1 MNGPWADWSARLRRW
16 FGLAPATPKAIL
28 DAQRAGDMLGD
39 ALAEDDPA
47 LRVEKLREALAHG
60 EQMQG
65 ESGDIVVMEA
75 SLHLGEKLRTLG
87 SNEEALLHFGRAVER
102 SYRVPDPVGRH
113 RRAGVLSR
121 LAILDQEAGQFER
134 AKQRYEEA
142 LQLGGD
148 SDAQLLLGMLTQAAF
163 NLGILE
169 SESGDAARARVSW
182 ERAIQLGARSGHPS
196 GWDPAAVAAFNLGHL
211 FVRDGSTEAGRRML
225 EQVSVIG
232 EPAGT
237 PLGLMA
243 SAKAALALA
252 TLAEQ
257 EGLPGGPEA
266 TRQYRRALEF
276 GRACA
281 IPEGRLAALQGAI
294 GLGEEAAASGRM
306 AEAVGHYRTAHTL
319 APSCEP
325 HAAARFGVLCSLR
338 LGQALA
344 ETTERDEAAIHL
356 QHAFLAGRES
366 DETWVREWAG
376 QAACNRHR
384 VLCALDRW
392 EEARALAEEA
402 LAFTSTLD
410 SGLGRALEAAALYA
424 RAFQQLHDGD
434 SQSARAALSEV
445 TTRGLAS
452 GVEVGERIAL
462 DALMLSGHLDRQAG
476 RAEPARAAFK
486 QVVSVLRGR
495 HGPDADAMAA
505 MASVNLGHALV
516 ALERQLEARYAYEQA
531 LERGRT
537 CGLPAGRAAAANA
550 ALNLGA
556 MREDELTQDQRR
568 ELFTLAGTL
577 GRSSGTALGTQCA
590 AQSVRAIAQLESG
603 EEEGEDG
610 SDEEDG
616 PFA

>member
-1 MNGPWADWSARLRRW
+1 MNGPFAGWLAGLRRW
-16 FGLAPATPKAIL
+16 FGVAPTLPQPIQ
-28 DAQRAGDMLGD
+28 DAQRAGEMLGE

-47 LRVEKLREALAHG
+47 IRVAKLRKALAHG
-60 EQMQG
+60 ERMQG

-87 SNEEALLHFGRAVER
+87 SREEALLHFGRAVER
-102 SYRVPDPVGRH
+102 SFRVPDPVGRH
-113 RRAGVLSR
+113 RRAGALSR
-121 LAILDQEAGQFER
+121 LAILDQESGQMER
-134 AKQRYEEA
+134 ARQRYEEA
-142 LQLGGD
+142 LALGGD

-169 SESGDAARARVSW
+169 SERGDAERARVSW
-182 ERAIQLGARSGHPS
+182 ERAIELGARSGHPS

-211 FVRDGSTEAGRRML
+211 FVRDGATDAGRRML

-257 EGLPGGPEA
+257 EGLPGEPEA
-266 TRQYRRALEF
+266 TRQYRRALDL

-294 GLGEEAAASGRM
+294 GLGEEAAGSGRTV
-306 AEAVGHYRTAHTL
+306 EAVEHYRVAHAL

-325 HAAARFGVLCSLR
+325 EAAARFGVLSSLR

-344 ETTERDEAAIHL
+344 ETASRDEAAIHL
-356 QHAFLAGRES
+356 QHAFIAGRES
-366 DETWVREWAG
+366 DELWVREWAA

-384 VLCALDRW
+384 VLCALERW

-402 LAFTSTLD
+402 LVFTATLD
-410 SGLGRALEAAALYA
+410 SGLGRALQAAALYA
-424 RAFQQLHDGD
+424 RAFQELHDGD
-434 SQSARAALSEV
+434 SESARVALHEV

-452 GVEVGERIAL
+452 GVDVGERIAL
-462 DALMLSGHLDRQAG
+462 DALLLSGHLDRQAG

-486 QVVSVLRGR
+486 QAVTLLRER
-495 HGPDADAMAA
+495 DGPDADAMAA
-505 MASVNLGHALV
+505 MASVNLGHSLV

-531 LERGRT
+531 LARGRAS
-537 CGLPAGRAAAANA
+537 GLPSGRAAAANA

-556 MREDELTQDQRR
+556 MREDELTQEQRR
-568 ELFTLAGTL
+568 ELFTLAGML

-590 AQSVRAIAQLESG
+590 AQSVRAIAQLDSG
-603 EEEGEDG
+603 EAGGEDD
-610 SDEEDG
+610 SDPDDA

>member
-1 MNGPWADWSARLRRW
+1 VNSRLAHWLASLRRV
-16 FGLAPATPKAIL
+16 FGFAPKLPQPIV
-28 DAQRAGDMLGD
+28 DAQRAGELLGE
-39 ALAEDDPA
+39 ALSEDDPT
-47 LRVEKLREALAHG
+47 LRVSKLRAALAHG
-60 EQMQG
+60 ERMQG

-142 LQLGGD
+142 LKLGGD

-169 SESGDAARARVSW
+169 SERGDSAGACASWQRAM
-182 ERAIQLGARSGHPS
+182 ELGERSGHPS
-196 GWDPAAVAAFNLGHL
+196 GWDPASVAAFNLGHL
-211 FVRDGSTEAGRRML
+211 LIRDGDTDAGRRML
-225 EQVSVIG
+225 EAVSGIG

-257 EGLPGGPEA
+257 EGLPGEPEA
-266 TRQYRRALEF
+266 ARQYTRALEL

-281 IPEGRLAALQGAI
+281 IPDGRLAALQGAI
-294 GLGEEAAASGRM
+294 GLGEQAAGASRM
-306 AEAVGHYRTAHTL
+306 AEAVEQYRIAHTL
-319 APSCEP
+319 APTCEP
-325 HAAARFGVLCSLR
+325 DAAARFGVLSALR

-344 ETTERDEAAIHL
+344 ETEARAEAVVHL
-356 QHAFLAGRES
+356 RHAFIAGRES
-366 DETWVREWAG
+366 DDPWVRELAG
-376 QAACNRHR
+376 QAACNLHR
-384 VLCALDRW
+384 VLCSLDRW
-392 EEARALAEEA
+392 DEARTHAEEA
-402 LAFTSTLD
+402 LAFTSTLE
-410 SGLGRALEAAALYA
+410 SGLGRALEAAARYA

-434 SQSARAALSEV
+434 AVSAREALSEV
-445 TTRGLAS
+445 TARGLGS

-462 DALMLSGHLDRQAG
+462 DALLLAGHLDRQAG
-476 RAEPARAAFK
+476 RVEAARAGFK
-486 QVVSVLRGR
+486 QAVGLLRER
-495 HGPDADAMAA
+495 NGPDADSMAA
-505 MASVNLGHALV
+505 MASVNLGHALL

-531 LERGRT
+531 LARGRSS
-537 CGLPAGRAAAANA
+537 GLPAGRAAAANA

-556 MREDELTQDQRR
+556 LRADELTKEQQR
-568 ELFTLAGTL
+568 ELFTLAGVL
-577 GRSSGTALGTQCA
+577 GRSSGTPLGTECA
-590 AQSVRAIAQLESG
+590 SQSVRAIAQLDSPETAG
-603 EEEGEDG
+603 DPEED
-610 SDEEDG
+610 DEDG

>member
-1 MNGPWADWSARLRRW
+1 MKGPSAGWLTRLRRW
-16 FGLAPATPKAIL
+16 FGLSPAKPQPVL
-28 DAQRAGDMLGD
+28 DAERAGELLGE

-47 LRVEKLREALAHG
+47 IRVAKLRKALAHG
-60 EQMQG
+60 ERMQG

-87 SNEEALLHFGRAVER
+87 STDEALLHFGRAVER
-102 SYRVPDPVGRH
+102 SFRVPDPVGRH
-113 RRAGVLSR
+113 RRAGALSR
-121 LAILDQEAGQFER
+121 LAILDQESGQMER
-134 AKQRYEEA
+134 ARQRYEEA
-142 LQLGGD
+142 LALGGD

-169 SESGDAARARVSW
+169 SERGDAVGARASW
-182 ERAIQLGARSGHPS
+182 ERAIELGARSGHPS

-225 EQVSVIG
+225 EQVGAIG

-257 EGLPGGPEA
+257 EGLPGEPEA
-266 TRQYRRALEF
+266 GRQYRRALEL
-276 GRACA
+276 GRACP
-281 IPEGRLAALQGAI
+281 IPEGRLAAVQGAI
-294 GLGEEAAASGRM
+294 GLGEEAAGSGRM
-306 AEAVGHYRTAHTL
+306 AEAVELYRIAHTL
-319 APSCEP
+319 APSCEAD
-325 HAAARFGVLCSLR
+325 AAIRFGVLSSLR

-344 ETTERDEAAIHL
+344 ETAEREEAAMHL
-356 QHAFLAGRES
+356 QHAFQAGRES
-366 DETWVREWAG
+366 EETWVREWAG

-392 EEARALAEEA
+392 DEARALAEEA

-410 SGLGRALEAAALYA
+410 SGLGRALQAAALYA
-424 RAFQQLHDGD
+424 RAFQELHDGD
-434 SQSARAALSEV
+434 SKSARAALGEV

-462 DALMLSGHLDRQAG
+462 DALLLSGHLDRQAG
-476 RAEPARAAFK
+476 RAESARAAFK
-486 QVVSVLRGR
+486 QAVQLLRER
-495 HGPDADAMAA
+495 QGPDADSMAA
-505 MASVNLGHALV
+505 MASVNLGHSLV

-531 LERGRT
+531 LARGRT
-537 CGLPAGRAAAANA
+537 SGLPAGRAAAANA

-556 MREDELTQDQRR
+556 MREDELTQSERR
-568 ELFTLAGTL
+568 ELFILAGTL

-590 AQSVRAIAQLESG
+590 AQSVRAIAQLDSG
-603 EEEGEDG
+603 EEDEGPGPDED
-610 SDEEDG
+610 DG